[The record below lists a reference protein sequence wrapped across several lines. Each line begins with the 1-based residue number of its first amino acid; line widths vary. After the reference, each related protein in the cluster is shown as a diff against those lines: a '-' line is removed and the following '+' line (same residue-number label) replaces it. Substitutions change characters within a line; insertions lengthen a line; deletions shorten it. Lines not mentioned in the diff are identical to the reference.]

1 MANEITGVVKHLSP
15 TENLITKAG
24 KPYQKRLLVLDCT
37 PYDRITG
44 QRSQYENL
52 PAFDFLNE
60 QCSQLDVV
68 RPGDVVR
75 VEFFV
80 QGDVWTTPEGE
91 TKYITKLKP
100 FKVEMIRVQQPAAA
114 PQGAQPMMPHQPA
127 APQPTPHPQAQLR
140 QQPYTQPYTQPI
152 PGGYGTPTP
161 QGQQAYN
168 QAYPQQGQPQQGG
181 LPF

>member
-1 MANEITGVVKHLSP
+1 MANEITGVVKHLSL

-52 PAFDFLNE
+52 PAFEFLNE
-60 QCSQLDVV
+60 QCQQLDVM

-75 VEFFV
+75 VEFFI

-91 TKYITKLKP
+91 TKYITRLKP

-114 PQGAQPMMPHQPA
+114 PQGAQPMTPQPA
-127 APQPTPHPQAQLR
+127 APQPTPQAQLR
-140 QQPYTQPYTQPI
+140 QQPYAQPAP
-152 PGGYGTPTP
+152 GYGAPTP

-168 QAYPQQGQPQQGG
+168 QTYPQQGQPQQGG